1 MRIKSLYSY
10 IGQTSEI
17 RKAEAFWSWFTANK
31 SNYLFL
37 HQVEMAE
44 KQRLMEAFMAS
55 LHLYNEHLFFEIG
68 GHHSDPQLNLI
79 ITAEGVAAHFP
90 AVELLIELAPELKD
104 WNVIAFKPAFE
115 GDFKLEL
122 PGRSFDPRN
131 IMVIPLRSEK
141 DKSALGF
148 QVCYPE
154 FTEPDRNFYL
164 QATYLL
170 LERLLGEKS
179 TSLDIDY
186 LEVIQTPDT
195 LTEFESFPLSR
206 IREYIA
212 RRKNPS

>member
-1 MRIKSLYSY
+1 MGIRSLYSY

-44 KQRLMEAFMAS
+44 KQRLMEAFMTS

-68 GHHSDPQLNLI
+68 GHPGDAQLNLI
-79 ITAEGVAAHFP
+79 ITAEGVASHFP
-90 AVELLIELAPELKD
+90 AVELLTELAPELKD

-115 GDFKLEL
+115 GDFQLEL

-131 IMVIPLRSEK
+131 ITVIPLHSEK
-141 DKSALGF
+141 DKNALGF

-154 FTEPDRNFYL
+154 FTKTNINLYQ

-179 TSLDIDY
+179 ASLDIDY
-186 LEVIQTPDT
+186 LEVVQPPDT
-195 LTEFESFPLSR
+195 PTEYESFPLSR

-212 RRKNPS
+212 RRKNPY